1 MSETTQVELHSEL
14 IRQCF
19 RTHLGGCEQVL
30 SASYLLTPRL
40 HYETHL
46 INKQNLNLAKI
57 RMNYINIDALIL
69 LWDSKERINE
79 SYDLLKAWIM
89 FTLQLEKYYDQ
100 IHIIET
106 INNSL
111 QKKGWVSREITHS
124 EFPRN

>member
-1 MSETTQVELHSEL
+1 
-14 IRQCF
+14 
-19 RTHLGGCEQVL
+19 
-30 SASYLLTPRL
+30 
-40 HYETHL
+40 
-46 INKQNLNLAKI
+46 
-57 RMNYINIDALIL
+57 MNYINIDALIL